1 MVLDSLMVPYLQY
14 LKDLNNFHLL
24 AAVVAGLGH
33 CAVSRLKFTLARVSK
48 SDLLKLKELEKL
60 MSMESSYRTYRNHLL
75 SVDLPAIPYMYLS
88 FHLIL
93 LICFIFII
101 FTPTFRF
108 FWQWSLL
115 NRSYV
120 HRRWKP

>member
-1 MVLDSLMVPYLQY
+1 MKVTFFKISFSSFRQH

-48 SDLLKLKELEKL
+48 SDLLKLKELEKF

-75 SVDLPAIPYMYLS
+75 SVDLPAIPYMFAIHPFRTHTLFISLYQDFLTNFY
-88 FHLIL
+88 FH
-93 LICFIFII
+93 F
-101 FTPTFRF
+101 
-108 FWQWSLL
+108 
-115 NRSYV
+115 
-120 HRRWKP
+120 